1 MDDFS
6 ARVDREGDA
15 IVVSLR
21 GELDLATAPTL
32 QELLSN
38 LSDLDD
44 QGDQDDLAGPICFDC
59 ADLSF
64 VDSSGLAIFA
74 RIDRNGGATLRGVR
88 PNVRRVL
95 EVAGLD
101 GLVADA

>member
-1 MDDFS
+1 MDEFS

-32 QELLSN
+32 QELL
-38 LSDLDD
+38 
-44 QGDQDDLAGPICFDC
+44 DDLASPICFDC

-74 RIDRNGGATLRGVR
+74 RVDRNGGAPLRGVR